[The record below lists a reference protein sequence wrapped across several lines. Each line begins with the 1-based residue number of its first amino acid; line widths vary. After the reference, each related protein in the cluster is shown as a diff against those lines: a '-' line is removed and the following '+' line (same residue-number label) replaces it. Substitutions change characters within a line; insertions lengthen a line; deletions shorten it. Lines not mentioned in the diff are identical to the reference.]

1 MEQNRIIAEEF
12 RIKYIL
18 LKYLLLDNK
27 CDTHN
32 CNPTYL
38 YFYDSSNCKSNVSW
52 LIQPY

>member
-32 CNPTYL
+32 CNSIYMCIFMIAVTV
-38 YFYDSSNCKSNVSW
+38 N
-52 LIQPY
+52 QM